1 MAGLKSQTSPNAAVA
16 NPSALANV
24 YQLRSETQSEVAK
37 IDAALSRLQNVNQ
50 MTSNLASPQPES
62 YTPGSLS
69 K

>member
-1 MAGLKSQTSPNAAVA
+1 MAGLKSQLSPNAAVA
-16 NPSALANV
+16 NPSSVTNV